1 MCKFITAVARAMVSQ
16 LVQVVTFGIE
26 ARSLAMEM
34 RVLPL
39 PLTRLQPSQIQQ
51 CRPVRNLML
60 TYSRLLSNV
69 EAGVAYLL
77 TGNNIVVSPGCFNT
91 LDIGAVLEINE
102 DIQTVLMAK
111 TFYQV

>member
-1 MCKFITAVARAMVSQ
+1 MYKSITVVARAMVSQ

-26 ARSLAMEM
+26 ARSLAMGM

-60 TYSRLLSNV
+60 TYSQSLPNV

-77 TGNNIVVSPGCFNT
+77 NGNNVVVGPGCFNT
-91 LDIGAVLEINE
+91 LDAGAVLEINE
-102 DIQTVLMAK
+102 DIQ
-111 TFYQV
+111 QS